1 MSTVNINGVDYE
13 DAGLN
18 SMEEARLSMLVLAVM
33 ERFPDMTEEDIR
45 AISNRASMTEED
57 IRAISN
63 RASELYAAIDAG
75 KSVLLDGRKITIADE
90 NPAQHE
96 ITPAETS
103 L

>member
-45 AISNRASMTEED
+45 AIVNRA
-57 IRAISN
+57 N
-63 RASELYAAIDAG
+63 ELYAAIDAG
-75 KSVLLDGRKITIADE
+75 KSVLLDGRKVTIADE
-90 NPAQHE
+90 NPAQPE
-96 ITPAETS
+96 ITPVETS